1 VAEATTAALATR
13 ETSTSGDY
21 PRAIRGAFLRSLA
34 RLIATENG
42 CDGLPSG
49 RTHAEN
55 SALAGSPRS
64 GPAGAEGRDCL
75 AEEYHHRRGAWRP
88 RAYTLGL
95 PYKGARMRPKKTSLR
110 HVKQLPY
117 PTRTRTTFE
126 VPAENG

>member
-1 VAEATTAALATR
+1 MAEATIAALATR

-75 AEEYHHRRGAWRP
+75 VQTRMRLKVSVLIHRRRAWAT
-88 RAYTLGL
+88 RAHTLG
-95 PYKGARMRPKKTSLR
+95 PPTKARGCAPKTL
-110 HVKQLPY
+110 
-117 PTRTRTTFE
+117 
-126 VPAENG
+126 N